1 MTSTAQL
8 ESFTAGHE
16 TAVDLAEIQ
25 RQLKALWQLAT
36 PTEADPSAQI
46 ITRASLI
53 NLVAI
58 CHTEADRD
66 HASEVISTL
75 TGRHPCRAIL
85 LLADETRSASAMTA
99 SITAHCHLA
108 GGGRKQVC
116 CEQISIAATG
126 SSVHQ
131 TAPAV
136 LSLLESDLPTV
147 LWWNHNFL
155 YHSELLNRLIG
166 VTDRIVFDTSV
177 WHRPVPIHRL
187 RDIINQ
193 NPRCQFAD
201 LSWTR
206 LASWRKLTADF
217 FDDAG
222 CRPHLDRLRNIT
234 IELGGG
240 PGAALRGQ
248 MYGAWL
254 AGQLGWTNTELA
266 GRLQLV
272 ANRQID
278 MADQGF
284 LAVTLESD
292 QAQFSIRKNCGES
305 TATAL
310 ATMSDACGLPRKRAL
325 WPTDDV
331 SLLSEELDQTAG
343 HAVYIRALELMP

>member
-1 MTSTAQL
+1 
-8 ESFTAGHE
+8 
-16 TAVDLAEIQ
+16 
-25 RQLKALWQLAT
+25 
-36 PTEADPSAQI
+36 
-46 ITRASLI
+46 
-53 NLVAI
+53 
-58 CHTEADRD
+58 
-66 HASEVISTL
+66 
-75 TGRHPCRAIL
+75 
-85 LLADETRSASAMTA
+85 
-99 SITAHCHLA
+99 
-108 GGGRKQVC
+108 
-116 CEQISIAATG
+116 
-126 SSVHQ
+126 
-131 TAPAV
+131 
-136 LSLLESDLPTV
+136 
-147 LWWNHNFL
+147 
-155 YHSELLNRLIG
+155 LIG
-166 VTDRIVFDTSV
+166 VADRIVFDTSV
-177 WHRPVPIHRL
+177 WPRPVPINRL
-187 RDIINQ
+187 SGIINQ

-254 AGQLGWTNTELA
+254 AGRLGWTNTELA

-272 ANRQID
+272 TNYQSD
-278 MADQGF
+278 VADQGF